1 MFGDVLL
8 TDVLISLVGLP
19 LIAAAGCRLLVGREP
34 EVIASSRWTDAG
46 LAGRSSPGFLGPASG
61 PETPHFR
68 AVGRVQRY
76 RPITGLDVR

>member
-34 EVIASSRWTDAG
+34 EAIARQ
-46 LAGRSSPGFLGPASG
+46 P
-61 PETPHFR
+61 
-68 AVGRVQRY
+68 
-76 RPITGLDVR
+76 LD